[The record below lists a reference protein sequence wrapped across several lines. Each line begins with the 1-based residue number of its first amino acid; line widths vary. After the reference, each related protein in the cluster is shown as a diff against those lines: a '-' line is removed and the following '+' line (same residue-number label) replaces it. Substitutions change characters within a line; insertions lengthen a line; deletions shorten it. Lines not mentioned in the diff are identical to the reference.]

1 MALKPKHQSLAATVI
16 LIISVAAG
24 LTYSIYRFRSASYD
38 ENIGSTP
45 LLSQIGVP
53 TVQEMNIMGQLKPK
67 FKDLTTPRGSTPGS
81 VALEIF
87 GYRRSGFKPN
97 EAGDVANESA
107 GPFTY
112 TLTFTFSSGSRRFCI
127 VNGNF
132 YPQGARLPD
141 GAKII
146 QIEAYQVLIRKK
158 ERQIWIPLEV
168 PINTVEEDQTISPQ
182 PSKQSDMGGQ
192 KNG

>member
-1 MALKPKHQSLAATVI
+1 MALKPKHQSLTAAVI
-16 LIISVAAG
+16 LVISVAAG
-24 LTYSIYRFRSASYD
+24 LTYAVYHFRSVGHD
-38 ENIGSTP
+38 ENIGSAP
-45 LLSQIGVP
+45 LFSQVRVP
-53 TVQEMNIMGQLKPK
+53 TAQEMNIMGQLKPK
-67 FKDLTTPRGSTPGS
+67 FSDLSVPSEPTPGP

-87 GYRRSGFKPN
+87 GYRQPVFRSN
-97 EAGDVANESA
+97 EAGDAVDESS
-107 GPFTY
+107 GPLTY

-141 GAKII
+141 GAQIVR
-146 QIEAYQVLIRKK
+146 IEAYQVLIRKK

-168 PINTVEEDQTISPQ
+168 PVNTVENQTLSPQ
-182 PSKQSDMGGQ
+182 PSKQSDRGGQ